1 MNTEPRSL
9 QMAQNI
15 WKYNTESVPIYSQAK
30 SPIAILWHCAKDL
43 FQQLYFGLISGH
55 TRGVTGQLVT
65 KQFWSTDHSVLPAV
79 SQTRTY
85 YFTEWM
91 YSPTAQTQKAMEL
104 NTYRYLVNITNLY
117 LYLFVYTHNGDGTF
131 QSHRAIHTHECEI
144 SYIVWNCVPV
154 ETFHGINISFQGKN
168 TDPWFLERQV
178 TLLRAYLAT
187 TST

>member
-1 MNTEPRSL
+1 
-9 QMAQNI
+9 
-15 WKYNTESVPIYSQAK
+15 
-30 SPIAILWHCAKDL
+30 
-43 FQQLYFGLISGH
+43 
-55 TRGVTGQLVT
+55 
-65 KQFWSTDHSVLPAV
+65 
-79 SQTRTY
+79 
-85 YFTEWM
+85 
-91 YSPTAQTQKAMEL
+91 MEL

-187 TST
+187 TSTLANYPHSFRLPASFLYIQVPTDYRQTAQLCSRIGYFDLF